1 MINPIL
7 ERLNKVRPSGNN
19 SWRACCPAH
28 DGNNPSALTIR
39 EEPDGR
45 ILMHCFQGCSAV
57 DVMGAIGLDV
67 TELFP
72 EPIAHHSKPVSR
84 KFYATDIL
92 AAIRVECQIVMLA
105 AFELEK
111 GRKLPEVD
119 LKRLRLAMERINESV
134 EMQ

>member
-1 MINPIL
+1 
-7 ERLNKVRPSGNN
+7 
-19 SWRACCPAH
+19 
-28 DGNNPSALTIR
+28 
-39 EEPDGR
+39 
-45 ILMHCFQGCSAV
+45 
-57 DVMGAIGLDV
+57 MGAIGLDV
-67 TELFP
+67 AELFP